1 MEIRSDQ
8 PTTEINQP
16 VSFSVRLMNL
26 LGMFLWLIGF
36 NRLTKE
42 DRLAAGICVSDKGR
56 DE

>member
-8 PTTEINQP
+8 PTAEINQP
-16 VSFSVRLMNL
+16 VSFSVRLMNVL
-26 LGMFLWLIGF
+26 SMFLWLIGF
-36 NRLTKE
+36 NKLTDE